1 MRKVIAADI
10 AVSLSENRFTMGL
23 LAIYLAM
30 GMFTAFFRIFSVLFA
45 VTLVMNVMA
54 YNERSGFERFMAA
67 MPVKRSA
74 IVTARYVEMVG
85 LSAMLIIA
93 QYLLSNILPGIARQS
108 AGESCCSA
116 RSWSM

>member
-54 YNERSGFERFMAA
+54 YNERSGFERFMAGQA
-67 MPVKRSA
+67 LGHRHGAICRDGGALRHAHHRAVSA
-74 IVTARYVEMVG
+74 EQYPARNS
-85 LSAMLIIA
+85 SAER
-93 QYLLSNILPGIARQS
+93 G
-108 AGESCCSA
+108 
-116 RSWSM
+116 